1 MVVTML
7 IMLMI
12 VVGTMFFLWQQQQ
25 LELDT
30 ILCVDLNFVLSK
42 DVWLFEESTT
52 LFVDIVSAN
61 IERVAFSLVRDV
73 YCIDN
78 TMERVA
84 FTKVPREM

>member
-42 DVWLFEESTT
+42 DVWLFEERTT

-61 IERVAFSLVRDV
+61 IERVAFTFGRDV

-84 FTKVPREM
+84 FTKVPLEM